1 MEPRSNP
8 RICIAEKLF
17 AAEVLLAQ
25 SAGEGKRLGRS
36 FSSPSGGLYFSIPIP
51 PSFISDPALITAK
64 GSNYGVAGGT
74 SLLYE
79 CFADVAEVYEKY
91 HLVYKS

>member
-1 MEPRSNP
+1 MAARSNP

-64 GSNYGVAGGT
+64 AAVAVSTAIEKNTGLDCKIKWGHHTQRSYGT
-74 SLLYE
+74 
-79 CFADVAEVYEKY
+79 
-91 HLVYKS
+91 